1 MTASQIFILF
11 LFTTT
16 APRDRRTKCYI
27 RHYHRSWDDQQVI
40 SCSSGRCISTKHP
53 YSMKKSTSRYEE
65 TWKTRKKCIFVYRCC
80 QQVYKNLPSLLEDV
94 RNFATGM
101 RCIKTVPPHRKNTQ
115 PIYQS
120 LSNIPWKLLSSFR
133 SIFIGSA
140 KTTSLQ
146 GMFVA
151 GGMPKKASSLFF
163 SCKLSVNDL

>member
-1 MTASQIFILF
+1 MTASQIFILY

-27 RHYHRSWDDQQVI
+27 RHYHRSWDDQQVL
-40 SCSSGRCISTKHP
+40 SCSSGCCISTKHP
-53 YSMKKSTSRYEE
+53 CIMKTSTSRHEE

-115 PIYQS
+115 PIY
-120 LSNIPWKLLSSFR
+120 
-133 SIFIGSA
+133 SIFIQHS
-140 KTTSLQ
+140 
-146 GMFVA
+146 M
-151 GGMPKKASSLFF
+151 KASFIIPVYLHRQCENDVPAGDVRGRRYAKKSIIAHLF
-163 SCKLSVNDL
+163 L